1 MNLAERTTVSRGG
14 QIMQD
19 LKDKQRKK
27 YNNFLIAV
35 IIFLVVIFFAM
46 FYYLYNLSYQE
57 QVDSFL
63 EEQNLYVSIV
73 RENLSRRIKN
83 IIEDPYKRFKE
94 LDEFDETDSCFYAIS
109 EMKYIALL
117 EEAGEISKVINRFN
131 NKNTT
136 KLSAEIERLSSKYW
150 GLIEEDYYVPPLLIS
165 KQRQLMA
172 VFYPLQRKGSK
183 SVIAV
188 VSDLSSLTD
197 KYIAPIELKEH
208 GTAYLIDGQGEVVY
222 DRAEEIIGNNVFQLH
237 QGYEKLLAVDKK
249 MINQTSGSDNYK
261 FMVRETGKMHTK
273 YISWSTVQVG
283 AQKLVVAIST
293 PERSIISKFKYFR
306 DRFLI
311 WSSLIILLLIG
322 VGALFFKINN
332 QILVKTVDK
341 LKKKYREQTEQL
353 ELMSEMVEQAD
364 DSIIQTDTEGHIE
377 YVNKSAEELFG
388 WSREELYGREPDMFN
403 AEDNEEEIKKEIH
416 EALEEGNTY
425 QRVLLNKCKDGS
437 TFWCQL
443 KVVAI
448 TDEIGEPYAYMSME
462 RDVSER
468 VHREQQLKQ
477 AKQEAEA
484 ANRAKSEFLANMS
497 HEIRTPLNAVIG
509 FSDLLEE
516 MVEGSEEQKHLDA
529 IKKAGNN
536 LLALINDILD
546 LSKIEAGEL
555 EVEYDYFDL
564 GRLLE
569 EMEQIFSQEVSQKGL
584 SFIIDIKE
592 ELPLVNLDEQRMRQ
606 IMLNLIS
613 NAVKF
618 TQQGY
623 VKVVVDIERRDDNLN
638 LSLKVIDTGIGI
650 PFEKQEEVFASFRQ
664 QDNSISK
671 EYQGTGLGLAITKR
685 LTEMMG
691 GKISLESQ
699 VEQGSIF
706 KLEFEDVKWQE
717 KEGLGVNDGLE
728 VQDFV
733 FESARILAVDDIKSN
748 RELLKAILEKQ
759 NLEVITAVNGRSA
772 VELAQQEEFDL
783 ILLDIKMPDIEG
795 YQVLKKIKASQLN
808 GDTPVLALTAS
819 ATKNEIEK
827 IRQTSFNSFIT
838 KPLQKDSFLKLLTNY
853 LDYELQEIKA
863 EKNKI
868 TDITKG
874 EIELD
879 ESKLENLITELE
891 AEVMGDYQELK
902 QTFIINEVEEF
913 ADRIEQIALDY
924 ELEVLVDYAG
934 QLREYTSSFELDKAR
949 KYLNKFKA
957 LFDKLNSL
965 T

>member
-1 MNLAERTTVSRGG
+1 
-14 QIMQD
+14 MQD
-19 LKDKQRKK
+19 LGDKQRKK

-35 IIFLVVIFFAM
+35 IIFLVIVFFAM

-57 QVDSFL
+57 QVNSYL

-73 RENLSRRIKN
+73 QENLSRRIKN

-94 LDEFDETDSCFYAIS
+94 LDEFDETDSCFYAQS
-109 EMKYIALL
+109 EIKYIALL
-117 EEAGEISKVINRFN
+117 EEAGEISKVINRFDN
-131 NKNTT
+131 NNTT
-136 KLSAEIERLSSKYW
+136 QLSAELEKLSRKYW
-150 GLIEEDYYVPPLLIS
+150 DSVEEDYYVPPLLIS
-165 KQRQLMA
+165 KQRQLMV
-172 VFYPLQRKGSK
+172 VFYPLQRNDSK
-183 SVIAV
+183 EVIAV
-188 VSDLSSLTD
+188 VSDLSNLTD

-208 GTAYLIDGQGEVVY
+208 GTAYMINGQGEIVY
-222 DRAEEIIGNNVFQLH
+222 DRAEEIIGKNVFQIH

-261 FMVRETGKMHTK
+261 FLVRETGEMHKK
-273 YISWSTVQVG
+273 YISWSTIQVG
-283 AQKLVVAIST
+283 TQQLVVAMST
-293 PERSIISKFKYFR
+293 PETSITSQFEYFR
-306 DRFLI
+306 NRFLI
-311 WSSLIILLLIG
+311 WSSLIILLLIV
-322 VGALFFKINN
+322 VGTLFFRINN
-332 QILVKTVDK
+332 QILVKTVNRLKAKYRRQTEK
-341 LKKKYREQTEQL
+341 LK
-353 ELMSEMVEQAD
+353 LMSEMVEQAD
-364 DSIIQTDTEGHIE
+364 DSIIQTDTEGYIE

-388 WSREELYGREPDMFN
+388 WSREELYGRKPDIFN
-403 AEDNEEEIKKEIH
+403 AEDNEAEVQREIYQ
-416 EALEEGNTY
+416 ALEEGKSY
-425 QRVLLNKCKDGS
+425 QRVLLNKRKDGS

-443 KVVAI
+443 KVIAI
-448 TDEIGEPYAYMSME
+448 TDKTGEPYAYMSME

-477 AKQEAEA
+477 AKRAAEA

-509 FSDLLEE
+509 FSELLEE
-516 MVEGSEEQKHLDA
+516 MVESSEEQKHLDA

-536 LLALINDILD
+536 LLALLNDILD

-555 EVEYDYFDL
+555 KIEYDYFDL
-564 GRLLE
+564 RQLLE
-569 EMEQIFSQEVSQKGL
+569 EMEQIFSQEVKQKGL
-584 SFIIDIKE
+584 SFMIDIKE

-618 TQQGY
+618 TDQGY
-623 VKVVVDIERRDDNLN
+623 IKVVVDIEKDNTSLK
-638 LSLKVIDTGIGI
+638 LSLEVTDTGIGI
-650 PFEKQEEVFASFRQ
+650 PQDKQDDIFSSFRQ
-664 QDNSISK
+664 QDNSISRQY
-671 EYQGTGLGLAITKR
+671 EGTGLGLAITER

-691 GKISLESQ
+691 GSINLESQ
-699 VEQGSIF
+699 VGQGSTF
-706 KLEFEDVKWQE
+706 RVEFEKVKWKR
-717 KEGLGVNDGLE
+717 KEELGERGRLE

-733 FESARILAVDDIKSN
+733 FESARILAVDDIQSN

-759 NLEVITAVNGRSA
+759 SLKVTTAVNGRSA
-772 VELAQQEEFDL
+772 IELAQQEEFDL
-783 ILLDIKMPDIEG
+783 ILLDLKMPDIDG
-795 YQVLKKIKASQLN
+795 YQVLEEIKDGQLN
-808 GDTPVLALTAS
+808 QDTPVLALTAS
-819 ATKNEIEK
+819 ATKDEIEK
-827 IRQTSFNSFIT
+827 IRRTSFDNFIT

-853 LDYELQEIKA
+853 LDYELKEIKA
-863 EKNKI
+863 EKEKI
-868 TDITKG
+868 TDITKE

-891 AEVMGDYQELK
+891 DEVMVDYQELE

-924 ELEVLVDYAG
+924 ELEFLVDYAG

-949 KYLNKFKA
+949 KHLNKFKV